1 MRVVLGAVDLRRQS
15 KRKYV
20 QIWAESLRRFNPSMR
35 IVVFETCSS
44 DEASLATI
52 LKPADIE
59 TVRLAPRLSPMPIA
73 LTRNLS
79 YRDWLRRHL
88 EVTEAICLDM
98 FDVVCQGDLAGIDLS
113 RGMWMTQENV
123 VVGDCPF
130 NRAWIAHGYGME
142 WLETLEDT
150 PVICCGAF
158 GGIRS
163 ELMLYLETYA
173 EELAVRQA
181 DDVAGFDQS
190 SLNVWAS
197 RDEDATSLV
206 LPYRNTQCVHM
217 GYAPASDFSCD
228 AEGIWMEG
236 RTVKPLLLHQWNR
249 TQHAP
254 MERYLR
260 ETYPFHG

>member
-1 MRVVLGAVDLRRQS
+1 MRVVLGYVELQRKS

-20 QIWAESLRRFNPSMR
+20 QIWAESLRRFNPDLR
-35 IVVFETCSS
+35 IVLMLSGGDFSL
-44 DEASLATI
+44 EALCDTYRI
-52 LKPADIE
+52 EIFPITGDRHPAGPN
-59 TVRLAPRLSPMPIA
+59 VA
-73 LTRNLS
+73 RNLY
-79 YRDWLRRHL
+79 YRAWLLHNVA
-88 EVTEAICLDM
+88 VTEAICLDV
-98 FDVVCQGDLAGIDLS
+98 FDVACQGSLDGIDLS

-123 VVGDCPF
+123 LVRDCPF
-130 NRAWIAHGYGME
+130 NRAWVARGFGPG
-142 WLETLEDT
+142 WLKTLEDT
-150 PVICCGAF
+150 PVIFCGAF

-163 ELMLYLETYA
+163 ELMRYLETYA
-173 EELAVRQA
+173 EELAERQG
-181 DDVAGFDQS
+181 DDVVGFDQS

-197 RDEDATSLV
+197 LDEDATSLV